1 MELITWDPSFSVY
14 VEFIDKQ
21 HQMLVHMINDLY
33 DAMLTGKEKDATGK
47 LIDRLYTYAAMHFSQ
62 EEHYFDLF
70 GYPETDIHKG
80 EHKDFERKVSA
91 FETDFKEGR
100 QSLSKDIMRFL
111 SDWLIEHI
119 KRSDKKYGPFLN
131 ERGVK

>member
-1 MELITWDPSFSVY
+1 MALITWDQSFSVY

-33 DAMLTGKEKDATGK
+33 DAMLTGKEKDAIGK

-70 GYPETDIHKG
+70 GYPETDNHKK
-80 EHKDFERKVSA
+80 EHNDFEQKVSA
-91 FETDFKEGR
+91 FEADFKEGR
-100 QSLSKDIMRFL
+100 QSLSKDIIRFL
-111 SDWLIEHI
+111 SDWLVEHI